1 MHTLQ
6 NQVKSKVRIKAQR
19 QKLNCHFK
27 KKYSIRT
34 ATITVTIKIKPK
46 KYQEYAKALYKF
58 SANLPGPSSGPSARH
73 VLVRPRHII
82 YVIVILWVY
91 RGIVCGVVGAKI

>member
-6 NQVKSKVRIKAQR
+6 NQVKSKVRIKAHR
-19 QKLNCHFK
+19 QKLNCHF

-58 SANLPGPSSGPSARH
+58 STYLLPQ
-73 VLVRPRHII
+73 
-82 YVIVILWVY
+82 
-91 RGIVCGVVGAKI
+91 

>member
-6 NQVKSKVRIKAQR
+6 NPSQVKSTNKSTKAKIKLSFQ
-19 QKLNCHFK
+19 

-46 KYQEYAKALYKF
+46 KYQEYATALYKF
-58 SANLPGPSSGPSARH
+58 STYLFHNTHTHTFNGPFSGTTQVSQ
-73 VLVRPRHII
+73 
-82 YVIVILWVY
+82 YQKGKNQSGFY
-91 RGIVCGVVGAKI
+91 

>member
-6 NQVKSKVRIKAQR
+6 SQVKSTNKSTEAKIKLISKQD
-19 QKLNCHFK
+19 
-27 KKYSIRT
+27 SIRT

-58 SANLPGPSSGPSARH
+58 SANLPGPSSAR
-73 VLVRPRHII
+73 
-82 YVIVILWVY
+82 
-91 RGIVCGVVGAKI
+91 KF